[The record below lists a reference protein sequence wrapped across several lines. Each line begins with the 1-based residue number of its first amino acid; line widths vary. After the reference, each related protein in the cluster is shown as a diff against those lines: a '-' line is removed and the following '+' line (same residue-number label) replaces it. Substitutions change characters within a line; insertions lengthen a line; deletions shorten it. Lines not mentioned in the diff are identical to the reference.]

1 MRAAQ
6 VHTCNE
12 DYCLKLM
19 RDGTRKCKRR
29 APFPL
34 ADADWVDEEGNW
46 GPQRTYGY
54 LNNWCPPLVGLL
66 RANHDIKLITNG
78 SETKSEFFGTAR
90 ARSVSPRT
98 ERCISRRP
106 ARTQPAALV
115 QVLECAEPPERALR
129 AAGRH
134 VPYGLGGLSEEF
146 PELVGQ
152 YALTQ
157 QAL

>member
-66 RANHDIKLITNG
+66 RANHDIKNSSALLAHALYHHERSDAYRGDLLERNRLLLFRCWNALNRQ
-78 SETKSEFFGTAR
+78 SELSAQQVVMYLMGWGDSAKN
-90 ARSVSPRT
+90 SPSSSDST
-98 ERCISRRP
+98 
-106 ARTQPAALV
+106 
-115 QVLECAEPPERALR
+115 
-129 AAGRH
+129 H
-134 VPYGLGGLSEEF
+134 
-146 PELVGQ
+146 
-152 YALTQ
+152 
-157 QAL
+157 